1 MQTPQRSSFVFHSS
15 ILSPDVMTFSRD
27 RHFLACGAR
36 NGDINVFALHIGRHI
51 HSFRVH
57 EGVSALSWDECPS
70 DERTV
75 FIGMKDGSVDGFTFS
90 SNGKFEHFPVL
101 PSSRDAVILITCYN
115 QAVLAITSGQ
125 RMILIERTGIVQV
138 STTQEIVGQW
148 PLRGRTGGSKV
159 KKRHASKN
167 QQLGFPIKDP
177 HRSAEEENISQ

>member
-1 MQTPQRSSFVFHSS
+1 
-15 ILSPDVMTFSRD
+15 MTFSRD

-51 HSFRVH
+51 HSFASMK
-57 EGVSALSWDECPS
+57 EFPPCPGMNVPVMS
-70 DERTV
+70 VTV

-101 PSSRDAVILITCYN
+101 PSM
-115 QAVLAITSGQ
+115 AITSGQ

-148 PLRGRTGGSKV
+148 PLRGRT
-159 KKRHASKN
+159 
-167 QQLGFPIKDP
+167 QLGFPIKDP
-177 HRSAEEENISQ
+177 HRSAEEENISHCVWSPLHTAVFGPENLSDDELTEDEEYM